1 MAIRLIDPVVKDYL
15 FHDAP
20 LRSPLNKG
28 VLAVLG
34 AGLVVLAFFGW
45 SVLTARNN
53 LFEILLWVPYSI
65 LGSVLA
71 YFGDRLLGSGAAGA
85 RLPFCHHP
93 ERFSCHGAGRGILE

>member
-28 VLAVLG
+28 ILAVIG

-45 SVLTARNN
+45 GVLTARNN

-65 LGSVLA
+65 LGSILA
-71 YFGDRLLGSGAAGA
+71 YLVIAFLDRE
-85 RLPFCHHP
+85 RRVRVLPSCHHT
-93 ERFSCHGAGRGILE
+93 ERLSRHGAGRGILE